1 MRVRVQ
7 DWFVAKERHEL
18 WGEAI
23 RDIGILFLVFAP
35 LDTLLVTTDRRWW
48 DWLMALG
55 LAIAGYAFIEK
66 GVRME
71 SET

>member
-1 MRVRVQ
+1 
-7 DWFVAKERHEL
+7 VAKERHEL

-35 LDTLLVTTDRRWW
+35 LDTLLVTQNRHWW

-71 SET
+71 SEI